1 MSNLVRAM
9 VAATAV
15 FIGVTGAAIAQQTER
30 IEVPGTTVNV
40 TATPLPGVDLPK
52 EQVAAP
58 VQAATGEEIEKSG
71 ALDLSDFLR
80 RRLADVHVNEM
91 QGNPFQM
98 DVNYR
103 GYTASPLLGTP
114 QGLSVYMDGVRLNQ
128 PFGDVVS
135 WDLIPRIAISS
146 TALMPG
152 SNPMFGLNTLGG
164 ALSIQTKS
172 GVTHKGGS
180 LRALYGSYERKALE
194 VEYGGSTGGGWN
206 WYLAG
211 NQFGENGWRSDSHS
225 DVRQMFGKFGWQD
238 PMSDVSLT
246 LSYANNSLTGNGLQ
260 DNRLL
265 DRDRSSIYTRP
276 DNTRNKAAFVNL
288 AGRHALSAKLSLSG
302 NIYYR
307 DIRTRTLNG
316 DINED
321 SLDQTVYQPN
331 AAERAALTAAG
342 YTGFPVAGE
351 TVANTPFPKWRC
363 IANVLLQDEPA
374 EKCNGLINRGQ
385 SSQHN
390 FGLSG
395 QINVFGEPNSN
406 KNLLT
411 VGAAYDRSRIAFGQS
426 SQLGF
431 LNPDRS
437 ISGLPAFGDGATG
450 GDVDGEPFDVRV
462 DLDGIINT
470 YSVYAA
476 NTFSADNAWHVTVSG
491 RYNRTTVDNRD
502 GINPGGGP
510 GSLDGNHTFQRLN
523 PAVGVTYSPAE
534 HVNIYLG
541 YAEGSRA
548 ATSIELG
555 CADPEEPCRLPNA
568 MAGDPPLEQVVTR
581 TWEAGVRSVGGPVN
595 WNVGFF
601 HADNNNDILFVMSE
615 QTGFGYF
622 RNFGKTRREG
632 IEAGASGT
640 TWEKVT
646 IGGGYTLLHATYQSA
661 EEINGTGNSS
671 NEEGPGFE
679 GTIEIEPGDRL
690 PLTPRH
696 VMKTFLEYQPTSR
709 LSFDVALLAAS
720 SSIARGNENNEHESD
735 GVRYF
740 GPGRS
745 AGYGVV
751 DAGARFQL
759 HPRLEL
765 VAQLNNVFNKGYATA
780 AQLGSTG
787 FTAEGN
793 FIARPFPAVNGEF
806 PLAGVTFFAPGAP
819 RTFWVGTRVKF

>member
-1 MSNLVRAM
+1 MGMA
-9 VAATAV
+9 AGGKATA
-15 FIGVTGAAIAQQTER
+15 QQR
-30 IEVPGTTVNV
+30 PQIEVPGTTVNV

-58 VQAATGEEIEKSG
+58 VQAATGEDIEKSG
-71 ALDLSDFLR
+71 ALDLSDFLK
-80 RRLADVHVNEM
+80 RRLSDVHVNEM

-172 GVTHKGGS
+172 GASHKGGS
-180 LRALYGSYERKALE
+180 LRALFGSYERKALE
-194 VEYGGSTGGGWN
+194 LEYGGATSGGWN

-238 PMSDVSLT
+238 QTSDVSLT
-246 LSYANNSLTGNGLQ
+246 LSYANNSLTGNGIQ

-265 DRDRSSIYTRP
+265 DRDYSSIYTKP

-288 AGRHALSAKLSLSG
+288 AGRHSLSAKLSLSG
-302 NIYYR
+302 NVYYR

-331 AAERAALTAAG
+331 ANERAALAAAG

-351 TVANTPFPKWRC
+351 SALNTPFPKWRC

-374 EKCNGLINRGQ
+374 EKCNGLINRGH

-390 FGLSG
+390 FGLAG
-395 QINVFGEPNSN
+395 QVGIFGEPGSN
-406 KNLLT
+406 KNQLT
-411 VGAAYDRSRIAFGQS
+411 VGGAYDRSRVAFGQS
-426 SQLGF
+426 SQLGY

-437 ISGLPAFGDGATG
+437 VTGLPAFGDGATG

-470 YSVYAA
+470 YSVYGT
-476 NTFSADNAWHVTVSG
+476 NTYSAGDTWHFTVSG

-502 GINPGGGP
+502 RINPGGGP

-523 PAVGVTYSPAE
+523 PAAGVTYTPVE
-534 HVNIYLG
+534 RVNLYFG

-555 CADPEEPCRLPNA
+555 CADPEQPCKLPNS

-581 TWEAGVRSVGGPVN
+581 TWEAGIRNVGGPLT
-595 WNVGFF
+595 WNAGFF

-622 RNFGKTRREG
+622 RNFGKTRRQG
-632 IEAGASGT
+632 IEASLSGNILDKLT
-640 TWEKVT
+640 L
-646 IGGGYTLLHATYQSA
+646 GGGYTLLHATYQSE

-696 VMKTFLEYQPTSR
+696 VMKTFVDYQATSK
-709 LSFDVALLAAS
+709 LSFDLSFLAAS
-720 SSIARGNENNEHESD
+720 SSIARGNENNEHEAD

-740 GPGRS
+740 GPGRA

-751 DAGARFQL
+751 DAGARYQL
-759 HPRLEL
+759 HSKLEL
-765 VAQLNNVFNKGYATA
+765 VAQLNNVLNRRYATA

-787 FTAEGN
+787 LTPEGN
-793 FIARPFPAVNGEF
+793 FVARPFPAVNGEF
-806 PLAGVTFFAPGAP
+806 PLAGATFFAPGAP